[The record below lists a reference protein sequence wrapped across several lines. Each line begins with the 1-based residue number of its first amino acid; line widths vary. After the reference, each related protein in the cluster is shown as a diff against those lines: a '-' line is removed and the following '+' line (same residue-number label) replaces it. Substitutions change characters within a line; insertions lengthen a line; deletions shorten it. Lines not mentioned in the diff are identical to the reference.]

1 MAGGVCGCGS
11 GGGSSYSSSTAREGR
26 ARARARKKQKQKHEE
41 EEEEKGPGPNP
52 LDPRFS
58 DYDPKEGDYVYTRFR
73 HSKLDLDMESPVGPM
88 HNTNRIFQD
97 GLRMCNSANIVSVN
111 IASSDYG
118 YPLNVYG
125 TIIARDSL
133 DRQRV
138 YLFQRAEDDC
148 QNITSK
154 NDALLLTGPKR
165 GLLICDSIIFEVDL
179 KVKDVNGRK
188 VGDERVSKGIMEIDG
203 VRRLSYPPK
212 YQVQTEELVSM
223 HSTLDLSYTFV
234 RNAVEGTVEARI
246 LEGPVD
252 YFHGKIVARTSS
264 IPCDI
269 MLHDSELAGTLTA
282 GDGGILQTARRV
294 VSVSIDETLLLTIAA
309 ATSGVR
315 TVEFTPKR
323 GSYDEEK
330 ITCGDYKMLV
340 KVTWS
345 IVRW

>member
-1 MAGGVCGCGS
+1 MA
-11 GGGSSYSSSTAREGR
+11 GGGSSSSSSTAGEEGR
-26 ARARARKKQKQKHEE
+26 ASARLRKKQKLHQQ
-41 EEEEKGPGPNP
+41 EEEEKGANP

-58 DYDPKEGDYVYTRFR
+58 DYDPKEGEHIFTRFQ
-73 HSKLDLDMESPVGPM
+73 HSSLDLHMESPVGAM
-88 HNTNRIFQD
+88 HNTNRIFPEE
-97 GLRMCNSANIVSVN
+97 GFLFCNSANIVSVN
-111 IASSDYG
+111 IVSSDYG

-138 YLFQRAEDDC
+138 YLFQRGKDDC
-148 QNITSK
+148 QNISSK
-154 NDALLLTGPKR
+154 NDALVLTGPKR
-165 GLLICDSIIFEVDL
+165 GLMICDSIIFEVDL

-188 VGDERVSKGIMEIDG
+188 VNDKRVSKGLMEING
-203 VRRLSYPPK
+203 IKRLSYPPK

-223 HSTLDLSYTFV
+223 HSTLDLNYTFV

-252 YFHGKIVARTSS
+252 FHGKIVARTSS
-264 IPCDI
+264 FPCDI
-269 MLHDSELAGTLTA
+269 MLHDSELAGMLTA

-294 VSVSIDETLLLTIAA
+294 VSVSVDETLLLTIAA

-345 IVRW
+345 IVCW

>member
-1 MAGGVCGCGS
+1 MAGAGS
-11 GGGSSYSSSTAREGR
+11 GGGSSSSTAREGR
-26 ARARARKKQKQKHEE
+26 ARARARKKQKQQEQQG
-41 EEEEKGPGPNP
+41 EEEKGPNP

-58 DYDPKEGDYVYTRFR
+58 DYDPKEGDYVYTRFQ
-73 HSKLDLDMESPVGPM
+73 HSTLDLDMESPVGAM
-88 HNTNRIFQD
+88 HNTNRIFPEE
-97 GLRMCNSANIVSVN
+97 GFLFCNSANIVSVS
-111 IASSDYG
+111 IVSSDYG

-138 YLFQRAEDDC
+138 YLFQRAKDDC

-154 NDALLLTGPKR
+154 NDALVLTGPKR
-165 GLLICDSIIFEVDL
+165 GLMICDSIIFEVDL

-188 VGDERVSKGIMEIDG
+188 VNDKRVSKGLIEING
-203 VRRLSYPPK
+203 IKRLSYPPK
-212 YQVQTEELVSM
+212 YKVQTEELVSM

-252 YFHGKIVARTSS
+252 FHGRIIARTSS
-264 IPCDI
+264 FPCDI
-269 MLHDSELAGTLTA
+269 MLHDSELAGMLTA

-294 VSVSIDETLLLTIAA
+294 VSVSINETLLLTVAA
-309 ATSGVR
+309 ATSGVH

-323 GSYDEEK
+323 GSYDEEE

-345 IVRW
+345 IVCW